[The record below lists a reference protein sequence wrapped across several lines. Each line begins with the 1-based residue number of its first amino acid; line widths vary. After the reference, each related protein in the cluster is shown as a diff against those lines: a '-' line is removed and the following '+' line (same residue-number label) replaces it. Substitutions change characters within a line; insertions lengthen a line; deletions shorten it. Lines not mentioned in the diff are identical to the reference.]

1 MVVHTPLNHSIQLE
15 RTSAGS
21 KTTGFRRFNA
31 RQHLLNVPIARH
43 RTSLEASHLGRHSTL
58 NSIEADRDPIQTSCL
73 ELTAHLLRQ
82 QDTVRREGHLT
93 QTLHGVTLQTTSL
106 KDVLKQRQQLRAKQW
121 LTPGQSQSVRSKATR
136 DTN

>member
-1 MVVHTPLNHSIQLE
+1 L
-15 RTSAGS
+15 
-21 KTTGFRRFNA
+21 TT
-31 RQHLLNVPIARH
+31 
-43 RTSLEASHLGRHSTL
+43 
-58 NSIEADRDPIQTSCL
+58 
-73 ELTAHLLRQ
+73 HLLRQ

-106 KDVLKQRQQLRAKQW
+106 KDVLQQRQQLRAKQW